1 MASLFFF
8 YFIHVLY
15 FVLSLSLLDTAMM
28 LADWQTADSRQ
39 QTAYNDISYTLLGA
53 QRFISALDLL

>member
-1 MASLFFF
+1 
-8 YFIHVLY
+8 
-15 FVLSLSLLDTAMM
+15 M